1 VGSKLKYS
9 TSYHLQT
16 DGQTEVTS
24 QTLGTLLRAL
34 IKLQSKAWDLLLLHA
49 EFAYNKAPSKV
60 IGLSPLKVVY
70 GLYPLGPVDLVPR
83 PLDKNQVL
91 MLSRESQRSKR
102 YLNKFELELRSP
114 ICPIKFKA
122 TSIGS

>member
-91 MLSRESQRSKR
+91 MLSRES
-102 YLNKFELELRSP
+102 
-114 ICPIKFKA
+114 
-122 TSIGS
+122 